1 MRIKFRF
8 AIRTAGGFSKTP
20 LILALGLLA
29 ACATPPERDPARTA
43 HRVPA
48 RWSNPAA
55 LAGAV
60 RPWLRAFASPELDGL
75 VGTALVGNFDLKA
88 VAARVAQA
96 RAQVRIA
103 GAERLPQVELAP
115 GFQHLGLVG
124 NGEVAGNFWELPFN
138 LSWELDLWGR
148 IRSTRQAAES
158 EALAAGS
165 DLEGAALSLGARTV
179 QACFELAETRQQV
192 GVVEQSIAER
202 QAVVELVRGRF
213 QLGLGSGLDLSLA
226 ATDLNDAEAQ
236 LAEARDRQQAAAR
249 RLETLL
255 GRYPAAALRHCADLP
270 ELPAALPVGLP
281 AELLARRPDLKA
293 AFARLRALDSRLDSA
308 EKALLPR
315 VALTA
320 AGGTFGTALGELVD
334 PRAIGWNLA
343 MGLAQPL
350 FTGGRLSAEIDLAG
364 AQVEEALQLYRE
376 AALNAFREVEQ
387 ALAAE
392 RWLSE
397 REHALTATL
406 ARTETSRKLAIDAYR
421 NGTVEILPLLD
432 SYRSTLNA
440 RSALLSAR
448 RQLLQNRVG
457 LYLALGGAA

>member
-1 MRIKFRF
+1 MRIESRF
-8 AIRTAGGFSKTP
+8 PGALSKIAP
-20 LILALGLLA
+20 ALVLGLLA
-29 ACATPPERDPARTA
+29 ACAAPPERDPARTA
-43 HRVPA
+43 STVPV

-60 RPWLRAFASPELDGL
+60 RPWLRSFAAPELDGL
-75 VGTALVGNFDLKA
+75 VGTALSGNFDLKA

-103 GAERLPQVELAP
+103 GAERLPQIELAP
-115 GFQHLGLVG
+115 GFQQLGLVS
-124 NGEVAGNFWELPFN
+124 NGEVAGSFWELPFN

-148 IRSTRQAAES
+148 IRSTRQAAET

-202 QAVVELVRGRF
+202 RALVELVQGRF

-226 ATDLNDAEAQ
+226 ATDLSDAEAQ

-255 GRYPAAALRHCADLP
+255 GRYPAAALERCAQLP
-270 ELPAALPVGLP
+270 TLPAALPAGLP

-320 AGGTFGTALGELVD
+320 SGGTAGASLGELAD
-334 PRAIGWNLA
+334 PRAAAWNLA
-343 MGLAQPL
+343 VGLVQPV
-350 FTGGRLSAEIDLAG
+350 FTGGRLSAGIDLAG

-392 RWLSE
+392 RWLSA
-397 REHALTATL
+397 REHALAETL
-406 ARTETSRKLAIDAYR
+406 ARTETSRKLAIHAYR

-440 RSALLSAR
+440 RSALLAAR